1 MLLLDLGII
10 ALQNKLQ
17 TALNEWAQVETK
29 VGLRNTDVCSNTTNR
44 NSH

>member
-1 MLLLDLGII
+1 MLLLELGII
-10 ALQNKLQ
+10 AIQHKLQ
-17 TALNEWAQVETK
+17 TALSEWAQVETE